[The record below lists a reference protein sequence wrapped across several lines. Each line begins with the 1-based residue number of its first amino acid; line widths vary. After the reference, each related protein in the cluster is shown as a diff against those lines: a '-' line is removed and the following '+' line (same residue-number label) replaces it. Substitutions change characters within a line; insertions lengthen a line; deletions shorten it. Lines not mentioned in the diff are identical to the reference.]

1 MSKALPKPQPAAP
14 QAGTQSR
21 LRVVARERPRSSQVR
36 RLVVRVVVVLLGGLF
51 AIGVLQA
58 VVTQAQG
65 RIDQLDHQ
73 IDEAVNLD
81 RELRL
86 RRAELLSPARLATEA
101 RDRLGMVPPETINYL
116 DPAVPPAP

>member
-21 LRVVARERPRSSQVR
+21 LRVVTQERPRSHQVR
-36 RLVVRVVVVLLGGLF
+36 RLVVRVVVVLLSGLF

-65 RIDQLDHQ
+65 RIDQLDRQ
-73 IDEAVNLD
+73 IDDAVSLD

>member
-1 MSKALPKPQPAAP
+1 MSKALPTPRPAAP
-14 QAGTQSR
+14 QVGTQPR
-21 LRVVARERPRSSQVR
+21 LRVVARERPRSNQIR
-36 RLVVRVVVVLLGGLF
+36 RIVVRVVIVLLSGLF

>member
-21 LRVVARERPRSSQVR
+21 LRVVARERPRSGQVR

-65 RIDQLDHQ
+65 RIDQLDHR

>member
-1 MSKALPKPQPAAP
+1 MSKALPTPQPATP

-21 LRVVARERPRSSQVR
+21 LRIVAPERPRSNQIR
-36 RLVVRVVVVLLGGLF
+36 RIVVRVVVVLLGGLF

-73 IDEAVNLD
+73 IDEAVSLD

-86 RRAELLSPARLATEA
+86 RRAGLLSPARLATEA

>member
-1 MSKALPKPQPAAP
+1 MSKALPTPQPAAP
-14 QAGTQSR
+14 QADAQSR
-21 LRVVARERPRSSQVR
+21 LRVVASERPRLHHIR
-36 RLVVRVVVVLLGGLF
+36 RIVVRVVIVLLSGLF
-51 AIGVLQA
+51 VIAVLQA

-65 RIDQLDHQ
+65 RIDQLDRQ
-73 IDEAVNLD
+73 IDEAVSLD

>member
-1 MSKALPKPQPAAP
+1 MSKPLATPQPAASP
-14 QAGTQSR
+14 PGTQSR
-21 LRVVARERPRSSQVR
+21 LRVVARERPRSTQVR
-36 RLVVRVVVVLLGGLF
+36 RLVVRVVIVLLGGLF

-65 RIDQLDHQ
+65 RIDQLDRQ
-73 IDEAVNLD
+73 IDEAVSLD

>member
-1 MSKALPKPQPAAP
+1 MSKPLATPQPAAP
-14 QAGTQSR
+14 KAGAKSR
-21 LRVVARERPRSSQVR
+21 LRVVARERPRSTQVR

-65 RIDQLDHQ
+65 RIDQLDSQ
-73 IDEAVNLD
+73 IDEAVDLD

-116 DPAVPPAP
+116 DPALPPAP

>member
-1 MSKALPKPQPAAP
+1 MSKALPTPQPAAT

-36 RLVVRVVVVLLGGLF
+36 RLVVCVVVVLLGGLF

-65 RIDQLDHQ
+65 RIDQLDRR

>member
-1 MSKALPKPQPAAP
+1 MSKALPKPQPAAAE
-14 QAGTQSR
+14 AGTQSR
-21 LRVVARERPRSSQVR
+21 LRVVERERPRSNQIR
-36 RLVVRVVVVLLGGLF
+36 RIVVRVGVVLLGGLF

-65 RIDQLDHQ
+65 RIDQLDHR
-73 IDEAVNLD
+73 IDEAVSLD

-86 RRAELLSPARLATEA
+86 RRAGLLSPARLATEA
-101 RDRLGMVPPETINYL
+101 RGRLGMVPPATINYL

>member
-1 MSKALPKPQPAAP
+1 MSRAIPAPRPAAP
-14 QAGTQSR
+14 QAATQSR
-21 LRVVARERPRSSQVR
+21 LRVVARERPRSKAVR
-36 RLVVRVVVVLLGGLF
+36 RIVVRVVVVLLGGLF

-65 RIDQLDHQ
+65 RIDQLDRQ
-73 IDEAVNLD
+73 IDEAVSLD

>member
-1 MSKALPKPQPAAP
+1 MSKALPTPQPAATR
-14 QAGTQSR
+14 AGAQSR
-21 LRVVARERPRSSQVR
+21 LRVVARERPGSSQVR

-65 RIDQLDHQ
+65 RIDQLDRQ
-73 IDEAVNLD
+73 IDEAVDLD
-81 RELRL
+81 RGLRL

>member
-1 MSKALPKPQPAAP
+1 MNRPLRTPQAPDP
-14 QAGTQSR
+14 QAGARSG
-21 LRVVARERPRSSQVR
+21 LRVVGSERPRPGQLR
-36 RLVVRVVVVLLGGLF
+36 RIVLRVVLVLLSGLF

-65 RIDQLDHQ
+65 RIDQLDRQ
-73 IDEAVNLD
+73 IDEAVSLD

-101 RDRLGMVPPETINYL
+101 RDRLGMVPPATVNYL
-116 DPAVPPAP
+116 DPATPPAP

>member
-1 MSKALPKPQPAAP
+1 MTRPLRTPPAPDPQPRAR
-14 QAGTQSR
+14 SR
-21 LRVVARERPRSSQVR
+21 LRVVGSERPGPSQLR
-36 RLVVRVVVVLLGGLF
+36 RIVLRVALVLLSGLF

-65 RIDQLDHQ
+65 RIDQLDRQ
-73 IDEAVNLD
+73 IDEAVSLD

-101 RDRLGMVPPETINYL
+101 RDRLGMVPPATINYL
-116 DPAVPPAP
+116 DPATPPAP

>member
-1 MSKALPKPQPAAP
+1 MSRPLRTPEAPTPQVEA
-14 QAGTQSR
+14 QSR
-21 LRVVARERPRSSQVR
+21 LRVVGSERPKSNHLR
-36 RLVVRVVVVLLGGLF
+36 RIVLRVVVVLLSGLF

-65 RIDQLDHQ
+65 RIDQLDRQ
-73 IDEAVNLD
+73 IDDAVSLD

-101 RDRLGMVPPETINYL
+101 RDRLGMVPPATVNFL
-116 DPAVPPAP
+116 DPATPPAP

>member
-1 MSKALPKPQPAAP
+1 MSKPLAAPPRAAP
-14 QAGTQSR
+14 QAGAKSR
-21 LRVVARERPRSSQVR
+21 LRVVERERPRSKAVR
-36 RLVVRVVVVLLGGLF
+36 RVVVRVVIVLLGGLF

-73 IDEAVNLD
+73 IDEAVSLD

>member
-1 MSKALPKPQPAAP
+1 MNRPLRTPQAPAP
-14 QAGTQSR
+14 QVRAQSR
-21 LRVVARERPRSSQVR
+21 LRVVGRERPRSSQLR
-36 RLVVRVVVVLLGGLF
+36 RIVLRVALVLLSGLF

-65 RIDQLDHQ
+65 RIDQLDRQ
-73 IDEAVNLD
+73 IDEAVSLD

-101 RDRLGMVPPETINYL
+101 RDRLGMVPPATVNYL
-116 DPAVPPAP
+116 DPATPPAP

>member
-1 MSKALPKPQPAAP
+1 MSKALPTPQPAAP
-14 QAGTQSR
+14 RAGTQSR
-21 LRVVARERPRSSQVR
+21 LRVVARERPRSNQVR

>member
-1 MSKALPKPQPAAP
+1 MSKALPTPRPAAP
-14 QAGTQSR
+14 QVGTQPR
-21 LRVVARERPRSSQVR
+21 LRVVARERPRSSQIR
-36 RLVVRVVVVLLGGLF
+36 RIVVRVVIVLLSGLF

>member
-1 MSKALPKPQPAAP
+1 MSRALPTPRPAAP
-14 QAGTQSR
+14 QAAAPSR
-21 LRVVARERPRSSQVR
+21 LRVVARERPRSKAVR
-36 RLVVRVVVVLLGGLF
+36 RAVVRVAVVLLGGLF

-65 RIDQLDHQ
+65 RIDQLDRQ
-73 IDEAVNLD
+73 IDEAVSLD

>member
-1 MSKALPKPQPAAP
+1 MSKALPTPRPAAP
-14 QAGTQSR
+14 QAGTQPR
-21 LRVVARERPRSSQVR
+21 LRVVARERPRSNQIR
-36 RLVVRVVVVLLGGLF
+36 RIVVRVVIVLLSGLF

>member
-1 MSKALPKPQPAAP
+1 MSKALATPQPAAP
-14 QAGTQSR
+14 QAGSPSR
-21 LRVVARERPRSSQVR
+21 LRVVAGERPRPNQVR
-36 RLVVRVVVVLLGGLF
+36 RIVVRVVIVLLGGLF

-65 RIDQLDHQ
+65 RIDQLDSQ
-73 IDEAVNLD
+73 IDEAVVLD

>member
-1 MSKALPKPQPAAP
+1 MSKALPTPRPAAP
-14 QAGTQSR
+14 QVGTQPR
-21 LRVVARERPRSSQVR
+21 LRVVARERPRSNQIR
-36 RLVVRVVVVLLGGLF
+36 RIVVRVVIVLLSGLF

-86 RRAELLSPARLATEA
+86 WRAELLSPARLATEA

>member
-1 MSKALPKPQPAAP
+1 MSKALPTPQPAAT
-14 QAGTQSR
+14 QAGTRSR

-65 RIDQLDHQ
+65 RIDQLDRQ

>member
-1 MSKALPKPQPAAP
+1 MSRAIPAPRPAAS
-14 QAGTQSR
+14 QAATQSR
-21 LRVVARERPRSSQVR
+21 LRVVARERPRSKAVR
-36 RLVVRVVVVLLGGLF
+36 RIVVRVVVVLLGGLF

-65 RIDQLDHQ
+65 RIDQLDRQ
-73 IDEAVNLD
+73 IDEAVSLD

-116 DPAVPPAP
+116 DPAIPPAP